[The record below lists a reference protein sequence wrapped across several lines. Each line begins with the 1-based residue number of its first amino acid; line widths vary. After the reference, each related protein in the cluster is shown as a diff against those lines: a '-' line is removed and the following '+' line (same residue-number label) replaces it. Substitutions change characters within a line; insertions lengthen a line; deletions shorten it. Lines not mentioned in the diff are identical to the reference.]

1 MCDFSGKLIAWIDA
15 ELSPE
20 ETAETARHLEACAE
34 CRSRADLYKRVS
46 GEFAAFCDA
55 QVSTVTPRGS
65 NHWATAASAAGAI
78 AALLAC
84 FLLWPRPSRKPD
96 SFDFPA
102 AGLATSAVV
111 METSKPTPGVPVGK
125 IDRRAKAPRVPTV
138 AQPEEAR
145 VTRLPGQDAYFARPD
160 EPVVEIAI
168 PAEEMFPPGAVPQ
181 GMNFVADVA
190 IAADGSADRVQ
201 LRARLAAFE
210 RSSTQP

>member
-20 ETAETARHLEACAE
+20 ETAEIALHVEACAE
-34 CRSRADLYKRVS
+34 CRSRADLYKRVG
-46 GEFAAFCDA
+46 GEFEAFCDA
-55 QVSTVTPRGS
+55 QVSSVTPRGS
-65 NHWATAASAAGAI
+65 NHWAPAASAAGAI

-84 FLLWPRPSRKPD
+84 FLLWPRTSRKPA
-96 SFDFPA
+96 SFNFPT
-102 AGLATSAVV
+102 AGPATSAVV
-111 METSKPTPGVPVGK
+111 MENSKSTPDGPAGK
-125 IDRRAKAPRVPTV
+125 IYRRSKAPRVRTV
-138 AQPEEAR
+138 AQPQDAR

-168 PAEEMFPPGAVPQ
+168 PAEEMFPPGAVPP